1 MWRPRACLLV
11 GDIKAL
17 RALLVALGCI
27 EAVFDTRRVTPNSLN
42 LSANGAPRH
51 TQAAD
56 PRRREPLRRCPAR
69 STRLSRGR
77 TLNARS
83 RRRLARVRR
92 DAIQARLVTGR
103 S

>member
-42 LSANGAPRH
+42 LSANGAPGTLKQRIRDRASLYR
-51 TQAAD
+51 AAQRA
-56 PRRREPLRRCPAR
+56 RRGYPAG
-69 STRLSRGR
+69 GR
-77 TLNARS
+77 
-83 RRRLARVRR
+83 
-92 DAIQARLVTGR
+92 
-103 S
+103 